1 MTNWFNYSFPSDL
14 QIQEISYG
22 SGVVDKNNFKL
33 PVEILKS
40 GNVAHVPSI

>member
-1 MTNWFNYSFPSDL
+1 MTNWFNYSFPSDA
-14 QIQEISYG
+14 QIQEISFG
-22 SGVVDKNNFKL
+22 KEVVDMNNFKL